1 MYIYLNGQFVDEKHA
16 TVSVFDRGFLYGDG
30 VFETMRAYQGRIAWL
45 EQHLDRLFQSA
56 EMIYLRIRHSKQ
68 DFTAVLQELIDR
80 NTLDNAL
87 IRITLT
93 RGITSPGLD
102 PEPDSH
108 HTTVITTRPYL
119 PYPATHYADGVS
131 VVIVTVRRNL
141 IDAVSPRIKSLNF
154 LNSILAKA
162 EATQKGAVDG
172 IMLNQDNYLT
182 EATTSNLFLVRH
194 GELFT
199 PAVTCG
205 ILEGITRNVVVELA
219 EANGTSCHQQPLTV
233 EELYSAEECFL
244 TNTSMELMPVTQ
256 VDDRMIGNGRPGPV
270 TNQLHD
276 EFQLYVTQ
284 YISRSDRGQ
293 AASCGTTG
301 S

>member
-1 MYIYLNGQFVDEKHA
+1 
-16 TVSVFDRGFLYGDG
+16 
-30 VFETMRAYQGRIAWL
+30 
-45 EQHLDRLFQSA
+45 
-56 EMIYLRIRHSKQ
+56 
-68 DFTAVLQELIDR
+68 
-80 NTLDNAL
+80 
-87 IRITLT
+87 
-93 RGITSPGLD
+93 
-102 PEPDSH
+102 
-108 HTTVITTRPYL
+108 
-119 PYPATHYADGVS
+119 
-131 VVIVTVRRNL
+131 
-141 IDAVSPRIKSLNF
+141 LNF

-284 YISRSDRGQ
+284 YISRGDRGQ

>member
-56 EMIYLRIRHSKQ
+56 EMIYLHIRHSKQ

-119 PYPATHYADGVS
+119 PYPAIHYADGVS

-205 ILEGITRNVVVELA
+205 ILAGITRNVVVELA

-284 YISRSDRGQ
+284 YISRGDRGQ